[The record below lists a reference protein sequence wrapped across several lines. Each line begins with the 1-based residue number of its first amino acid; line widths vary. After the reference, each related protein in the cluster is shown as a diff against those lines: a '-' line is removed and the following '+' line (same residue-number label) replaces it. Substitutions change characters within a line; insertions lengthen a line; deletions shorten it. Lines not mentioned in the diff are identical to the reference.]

1 LKVLKAEY
9 IPVPLAKKLLEENV
23 KIEEGSPLVQR
34 TIMYLSTF
42 TKCDPEAAKQVY
54 EKLRNEFGLKDITA
68 SMIVSLVP
76 RTIDE
81 IRVMLDFED
90 KLLETEELEKIVE
103 LLKNACM
110 KGGEGS
116 QS

>member
-1 LKVLKAEY
+1 MKVLKAEY

-23 KIEEGSPLVQR
+23 KSGEESPLVQR
-34 TIMYLSTF
+34 TMTYLSAF
-42 TKCDPEAAKQVY
+42 TKCDPNVAKQVY
-54 EKLRNEFGLKDITA
+54 EKLRNDFGLKDITA

-90 KLLETEELEKIVE
+90 KLFETEELKKIVE
-103 LLKNACM
+103 LLKNTCM
-110 KGGEGS
+110 KDSGES
-116 QS
+116 

>member
-1 LKVLKAEY
+1 MKILKAEY

-23 KIEEGSPLVQR
+23 RVGEESPLVQR
-34 TIMYLSTF
+34 TMTYLSTF
-42 TKCDPEAAKQVY
+42 TKCDPDVAKQVY

-81 IRVMLDFED
+81 IRVMLDFEER
-90 KLLETEELEKIVE
+90 LLETEELEKIIE
-103 LLKNACM
+103 LLKNTCI
-110 KGGEGS
+110 KSSEKT